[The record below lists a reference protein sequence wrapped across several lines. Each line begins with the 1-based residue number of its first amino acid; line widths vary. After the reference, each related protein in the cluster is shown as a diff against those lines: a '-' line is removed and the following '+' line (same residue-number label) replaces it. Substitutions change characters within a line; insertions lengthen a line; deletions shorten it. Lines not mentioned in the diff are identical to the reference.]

1 MYSVVTLKYV
11 YPAGS
16 GFGAEEK
23 PLRAN
28 KRLSIEHA
36 QRSYGG
42 TYIINLSGIVLFYLL
57 SVSFN
62 LTTFYSTCSSQ
73 FICISFNIVIVI
85 TKIF

>member
-1 MYSVVTLKYV
+1 MKNIYSVATLKYV

-36 QRSYGG
+36 QRSRGG
-42 TYIINLSGIVLFYLL
+42 TYIT
-57 SVSFN
+57 N
-62 LTTFYSTCSSQ
+62 LT
-73 FICISFNIVIVI
+73 SFP
-85 TKIF
+85 

>member
-62 LTTFYSTCSSQ
+62 RTTFYSTCSSQ
-73 FICISFNIVIVI
+73 FICIGFNIVIVS